1 MTKTICRF
9 AILTLLSF
17 VFSNLALAQDTKQLD
32 EYMKKVT
39 DAGFSGTVLVGREG
53 VINYAKGFG
62 LANRELDVR
71 NRVET
76 KFRLGSITKQFTAAS
91 IMLLQ
96 ERGKLS
102 TSDKICK
109 YFETCPPAWSEITLH
124 HLLSHTSGI
133 HNYTAVKEYGTKMAN
148 HETVDSMIARFKD
161 MPLDF
166 QPGEKWNYSN
176 SGYFLLG
183 YVIEKVSGTSYEN
196 FIQQNIFD
204 KLGMRDTGYDH
215 FETILKNRATGY
227 SKQPSGIINSPY
239 LDMNQP
245 YSAGSLYS
253 TVEDLFKWAEAFF
266 GDRLLTAKSREAMTT
281 VVKNDYGY
289 GLGISTVSGRTQVSH
304 GGGING
310 FNTWLATYPKEKI
323 TVVVLRNADFG
334 TPGPGKIGTD
344 LVTLALGEK
353 LESGEAKPAR

>member
-1 MTKTICRF
+1 MIKEISKLATL
-9 AILTLLSF
+9 ILLTVFLAGLSF
-17 VFSNLALAQDTKQLD
+17 AQETQKFD
-32 EYMKKVT
+32 EYMRKLS
-39 DAGFSGTVLVGREG
+39 DGGCSGTVLVGRDG
-53 VINYAKGFG
+53 VISYAKGFG
-62 LANRELDVR
+62 LANRELDVK
-71 NRVET
+71 NKVET

-109 YFETCPPAWSEITLH
+109 YFDTCPPVWSAITLH

-133 HNYTAVKEYGTKMAN
+133 HNYTAVKEYGQKMAN
-148 HETVDSMIARFKD
+148 YETVDSMIARFKD
-161 MPLDF
+161 LPLDF

-176 SGYFLLG
+176 SGYYLLG
-183 YVIEKVSGTSYEN
+183 YVIEKVSGDKYEA
-196 FIQQNIFD
+196 FLQKNIFD
-204 KLGMRDTGYDH
+204 PLGMKDTGYDH

-227 SKQPSGIINSPY
+227 SNRPTGIINSPY

-253 TVEDLFKWAEAFF
+253 TVEDLFRWTGAFF
-266 GDRLLTAKSREAMTT
+266 SDRLLTAKSREAMTT

-289 GLGISTVSGRTQVSH
+289 GLGIATVIGRTQVSH

-310 FNTWLATYPKEKI
+310 FNTWLATFPKEKL
-323 TVVVLRNADFG
+323 TVIVLRNADFG

-344 LVTLALGEK
+344 LATLAFGEK
-353 LESGEAKPAR
+353 LEAAESKTSK